1 MSRQKENHSLKIII
15 HANKK
20 FRIYHLEQQS
30 PSPFVSFSHLPDF
43 YFGCPLI
50 MEQSLH

>member
-20 FRIYHLEQQS
+20 FRIYHLEQDS
-30 PSPFVSFSHLPDF
+30 PSPFAFRFFLTF
-43 YFGCPLI
+43 A
-50 MEQSLH
+50 